1 MNDISQEI
9 KINEFIDNV
18 TEIQQFSE
26 KEKSELKSY
35 LVEILPNEELDKLNS
50 AFK

>member
-1 MNDISQEI
+1 M
-9 KINEFIDNV
+9 
-18 TEIQQFSE
+18 QQFSE
-26 KEKSELKSY
+26 QEKSELKSY